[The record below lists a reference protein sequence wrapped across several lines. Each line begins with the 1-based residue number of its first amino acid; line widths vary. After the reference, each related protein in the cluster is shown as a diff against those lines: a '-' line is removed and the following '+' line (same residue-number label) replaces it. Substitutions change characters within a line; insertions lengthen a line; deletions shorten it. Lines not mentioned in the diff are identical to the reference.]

1 MSHLPLVNCTD
12 AAPVPV
18 LDMDR
23 LPVHCNVLWPS
34 REGALAAP
42 RGDIHLTYM
51 PGCGHI
57 YNSAFDPDKMT
68 YTQAY
73 ENSLHFSARFQAYA
87 TALADRLIATYDLH
101 NKDIVEIGSGQ
112 GDFLKMLCRM
122 GGNRGVGFDP
132 SYVAQEQ
139 EEADTAVS
147 FIQEFYSEEFAD
159 YPADF
164 ICCRHVLEHIHE
176 PVPFLKA
183 VRRAIN
189 GRLETVIFFEVPNAL
204 WTVRQLGIWDIIYEH
219 CSYYSPVSLAHLFTQ
234 AGFQVLAVDETFGGQ
249 FLTIEA
255 RLAPDTAVPAPA
267 NPQDLAALSAD
278 VAQFADNYRQ
288 KVAYWHETLHE
299 LAQNGRRV
307 VVWGSGSKG
316 VMFMN
321 TFDQEG
327 LIRYAVDI
335 NPRKQGMFVAG
346 SGQEIV
352 SPEFLRVYQ
361 PDVVIIMNR
370 NYEDEIGRQ
379 LAQLGVTASI
389 LIA

>member
-1 MSHLPLVNCTD
+1 MKQIPLVNCD
-12 AAPVPV
+12 SAAPSPV
-18 LDMDR
+18 LNMDQ

-34 REGALAAP
+34 REGALSAP
-42 RGDIHLTYM
+42 RGDIHLAYL

-57 YNSAFDPDKMT
+57 YNSAFDPELMT
-68 YTQAY
+68 YTESY
-73 ENSLHFSARFQAYA
+73 ENSLHFSPRFQEYA
-87 TALADRLIATYDLH
+87 TGLAERLIATYDLRD
-101 NKDIVEIGSGQ
+101 KDIVEIGSGQ

-132 SYVAQEQ
+132 SYV
-139 EEADTAVS
+139 EEGGATDTAVT
-147 FIQEFYSEEFAD
+147 FVQTYYSDEFAN

-176 PVPFLKA
+176 PVPFLQA
-183 VRRAIN
+183 VRRAVN
-189 GRLETVIFFEVPNAL
+189 GRMDTVLFFEVPNAL

-219 CSYYSPVSLAHLFTQ
+219 CSYYSPVSLDHLFRH
-234 AGFQVLAVDETFGGQ
+234 AGFDVLAVNETFGGQ

-255 RLAPDTAVPAPA
+255 RLAAETAVPAPPHA
-267 NPQDLAALSAD
+267 AELAALTAD
-278 VAQFADNYRQ
+278 VDRFADNYRQ
-288 KVAYWHETLHE
+288 KVAYWQGVLQD
-299 LAQNGRRV
+299 LAAHGRRV

-321 TFDQEG
+321 KFDQEG

-352 SPEFLRVYQ
+352 PPEFLRTYQ

-370 NYEDEIGRQ
+370 NYEGEIGGQ
-379 LAQLGVTASI
+379 LIQLGLTADI
-389 LIA
+389 LVA

>member
-1 MSHLPLVNCTD
+1 MSQPPLINCNTPPEPIL
-12 AAPVPV
+12 A
-18 LDMDR
+18 MDQ
-23 LPVHCNVLWPS
+23 LPVHCNVLWPT
-34 REGALAAP
+34 REGALTAP
-42 RGDIHLTYM
+42 RGDIHLAYL

-57 YNSAFDPDKMT
+57 YNSAFDPDLMT

-73 ENSLHFSARFQAYA
+73 ENSLHFSARFQEYA
-87 TALADRLIATYDLH
+87 TSLAERLIATYDLQ

-112 GDFLKMLCRM
+112 GDFLKLMCWM
-122 GGNRGVGFDP
+122 GDNRGVGFDP
-132 SYVAQEQ
+132 SYVEK
-139 EEADTAVS
+139 EEAGETAVS
-147 FIQEFYSEEFAD
+147 FVQAFYSEEFAD

-176 PVPFLKA
+176 PVPFLQT

-189 GRLETVIFFEVPNAL
+189 GRMDTIVFFEVPNVL
-204 WTVRQLGIWDIIYEH
+204 WTVRQMGIWDIIYEH

-234 AGFQVLAVDETFGGQ
+234 AGFEVLAVNETFGGQ

-255 RLAPDTAVPAPA
+255 KLAAATAVPASPNA
-267 NPQDLAALSAD
+267 AELAALTTD
-278 VAQFADNYRQ
+278 VARFADNYRQ
-288 KVAYWHETLHE
+288 KVDHWQGVLRE
-299 LAQNGRRV
+299 LAANGRRV

-321 TFDQEG
+321 KFDQEG

-352 SPEFLRVYQ
+352 PPEFLCTYR

-370 NYEDEIGRQ
+370 NYESEIAGQ
-379 LAQLGVTASI
+379 LANLGLTAEI
-389 LIA
+389 LVA

>member
-1 MSHLPLVNCTD
+1 
-12 AAPVPV
+12 
-18 LDMDR
+18 
-23 LPVHCNVLWPS
+23 
-34 REGALAAP
+34 
-42 RGDIHLTYM
+42 
-51 PGCGHI
+51 
-57 YNSAFDPDKMT
+57 
-68 YTQAY
+68 
-73 ENSLHFSARFQAYA
+73 
-87 TALADRLIATYDLH
+87 
-101 NKDIVEIGSGQ
+101 
-112 GDFLKMLCRM
+112 
-122 GGNRGVGFDP
+122 
-132 SYVAQEQ
+132 
-139 EEADTAVS
+139 
-147 FIQEFYSEEFAD
+147 
-159 YPADF
+159 
-164 ICCRHVLEHIHE
+164 
-176 PVPFLKA
+176 
-183 VRRAIN
+183 
-189 GRLETVIFFEVPNAL
+189 VPNAL

-219 CSYYSPVSLAHLFTQ
+219 CSYYSPVSLAHLFAQ

-255 RLAPDTAVPAPA
+255 RLAPDTAVPTPA

-288 KVAYWHETLHE
+288 KVAYWHETLHD

-352 SPEFLRVYQ
+352 PPEFLRAYQ

-370 NYEDEIGRQ
+370 NYEDEIGSQ
-379 LAQLGVTASI
+379 LAQLGIPASI

>member
-1 MSHLPLVNCTD
+1 M
-12 AAPVPV
+12 
-18 LDMDR
+18 
-23 LPVHCNVLWPS
+23 
-34 REGALAAP
+34 
-42 RGDIHLTYM
+42 
-51 PGCGHI
+51 
-57 YNSAFDPDKMT
+57 
-68 YTQAY
+68 
-73 ENSLHFSARFQAYA
+73 
-87 TALADRLIATYDLH
+87 
-101 NKDIVEIGSGQ
+101 
-112 GDFLKMLCRM
+112 
-122 GGNRGVGFDP
+122 
-132 SYVAQEQ
+132 
-139 EEADTAVS
+139 
-147 FIQEFYSEEFAD
+147 
-159 YPADF
+159 
-164 ICCRHVLEHIHE
+164 LEHIHE

>member
-1 MSHLPLVNCTD
+1 MNPNPLAICAGSPT
-12 AAPVPV
+12 PV
-18 LDMDR
+18 LNMDQ

-34 REGALAAP
+34 RAGALSAP
-42 RGDIHLTYM
+42 RGDIHLTYL
-51 PGCGHI
+51 PDCGHL
-57 YNSAFDPDKMT
+57 YNSAFDPELMT

-73 ENSLHFSARFQAYA
+73 ENSLHFSARFQEYA
-87 TALADRLIATYDLH
+87 TSLAERLITAYDLRD
-101 NKDIVEIGSGQ
+101 KDIVEIGSGQ

-132 SYVAQEQ
+132 SFV
-139 EEADTAVS
+139 EEAGEGDTAVS
-147 FIQEFYSEEFAD
+147 FVQEFYSEEFAD

-164 ICCRHVLEHIHE
+164 ICCRHVLEHIDE

-189 GRLETVIFFEVPNAL
+189 GRMDTVVFFEVPNAL
-204 WTVRQLGIWDIIYEH
+204 WTVRQMGIWDIIYEH

-234 AGFQVLAVDETFGGQ
+234 AGFEVLAVNETFGGQ

-255 RLAPDTAVPAPA
+255 KLASATAIPVAPNNA
-267 NPQDLAALSAD
+267 ELAALTAD

-288 KVAYWHETLHE
+288 KVAYWHNTLHE
-299 LAQNGRRV
+299 LAANGRRV

-321 TFDQEG
+321 KFDQEG

-352 SPEFLRVYQ
+352 PPEFLRVYQ

-370 NYEDEIGRQ
+370 NYEGEIAGQ
-379 LAQLGVTASI
+379 LTQLGLAADI

>member
-1 MSHLPLVNCTD
+1 
-12 AAPVPV
+12 
-18 LDMDR
+18 MDQ

-34 REGALAAP
+34 REGALSAP
-42 RGDIHLTYM
+42 RGDIHLTYL
-51 PGCGHI
+51 PDCGHI
-57 YNSAFDPDKMT
+57 YNSAFDPELMT
-68 YTQAY
+68 YTEAY
-73 ENSLHFSARFQAYA
+73 ENSLHFSPRFQEYA
-87 TALADRLIATYDLH
+87 TNLAERLIATYDLRG
-101 NKDIVEIGSGQ
+101 KDIVEIGSGQ
-112 GDFLKMLCRM
+112 GDFLQMLCQM

-132 SYVAQEQ
+132 SYAA
-139 EEADTAVS
+139 EEGVGDTAVS
-147 FIQEFYSEEFAD
+147 FVQAYYSEEFAD

-183 VRRAIN
+183 VHRAIN
-189 GRLETVIFFEVPNAL
+189 GRMDTVVFFEVPNAL

-219 CSYYSPVSLAHLFTQ
+219 CSYYSPVSLTHLFTQ
-234 AGFQVLAVDETFGGQ
+234 AGFAVLAVNETFGGQ

-255 RLAPDTAVPAPA
+255 RLAAAAAVSPPASTA
-267 NPQDLAALSAD
+267 DLADLSAD
-278 VAQFADNYRQ
+278 VARFADNYRQ
-288 KVAYWHETLHE
+288 KVAHWQGVLQD
-299 LAQNGRRV
+299 LAGNGRRV

-321 TFDQEG
+321 TFDQAG

-346 SGQEIV
+346 SGQEII

-370 NYEDEIGRQ
+370 NYEDEIAGQ
-379 LAQLGVTASI
+379 LAQLGLVTDI
-389 LIA
+389 LVA